1 MRLLPFTRCILLA
14 ALIGP
19 LAAAQTSVTVQTD
32 HGPVVGRQTDTR
44 RFLGIPYAAPPVGD
58 LRWKA
63 PRPPESWTTPRDATA
78 FGSVCPQTVIA
89 LFAQP
94 GETPGTVKGQED
106 CLTLNVYTP
115 VGATP
120 QSQLP
125 VMTWIHG
132 GSFIAGSSAGYS
144 GAELARKYGVV
155 VVTLNYRLGAL
166 GWLSLPALSAEA
178 GGQSGNYGLQDQ
190 QAALRWVQANVA
202 AFGGDP
208 DKVTVVGESAGGNSV
223 CAHLA
228 SPQSA
233 GLFRGAIIQ
242 SGLCT
247 SPGNAVTLAQAE
259 TRNTRYATNLG
270 CPATDLACL
279 RQIGPGKL
287 LASKVPGLRPASN
300 LVWSPVYASAPLPL
314 QLRDAFGSGR
324 FNRVPVMNGTTHDE
338 GRLFVQVASPD
349 GKPIS
354 PVLYWGGTGLTVG
367 LLNTSRTLARYPYR
381 RYGTPALAFATL
393 FTDAVFSCTALRVDQ
408 ALSRSVP
415 VYAFEFNDP
424 QAATLIQS
432 PGDLPGLGSHHSSS
446 LAYAFQAPVAGLSD
460 PALFTPAQRAL
471 SDAFSGAWMAF
482 VKTGTPNPAGSGW
495 TPFASA
501 RGNVQ
506 VFAPGGVQESVLFS
520 ADHQCEYWLPL
531 DLP

>member
-1 MRLLPFTRCILLA
+1 MRLFPVVRSLVLA
-14 ALIGP
+14 ALLGT
-19 LAAAQTSVTVQTD
+19 LAAAQTPVTVQTD
-32 HGPVVGRQTDTR
+32 HGPVVGTQTDTR
-44 RFLGIPYAAPPVGD
+44 SFLGIPYAAPPVGD
-58 LRWKA
+58 LRWRTPQPA
-63 PRPPESWTTPRDATA
+63 MPWTTPRDATQ

-94 GETPGTVKGQED
+94 GETPGTVKGNED
-106 CLTLNVYTP
+106 CLTLNIYTP

-132 GSFIAGSSAGYS
+132 GSFIAGSSVAYN
-144 GAELARKYGVV
+144 GAELARKYGVI

-190 QAALRWVQANVA
+190 QAALRWVQTNIA

-208 DKVTVVGESAGGNSV
+208 AKVTVVGESAGGNSV
-223 CAHLA
+223 CAHLV

-270 CPATDLACL
+270 CQATDLACL
-279 RQIGPGKL
+279 RNVDLQKL
-287 LASKVPGLRPASN
+287 LAGKVPGLRPASN
-300 LVWSPVYASAPLPL
+300 LVWSPVYASTTLPL
-314 QLRDAFGSGR
+314 QLRDAFETGR
-324 FNRVPVMNGTTHDE
+324 FNRVPVINGTNHDE

-367 LLNTSRTLARYPYR
+367 LINTSRTLARYPYR
-381 RYGTPALAFATL
+381 RYGTPALAFATM
-393 FTDAVFSCTALRVDQ
+393 FTDAVFSCTALRVNQ
-408 ALSRSVP
+408 ALSKYVP

-424 QAATLIQS
+424 QAATLIKS
-432 PGDLPGLGSHHSSS
+432 PSDLPGLGSHHSSS

-460 PALFTPAQRAL
+460 PALFTPAQRTL

-482 VKTGTPNPAGSGW
+482 VKTGNPNAAGTAW
-495 TPFASA
+495 APFATT

-506 VFAPGGVQESVLFS
+506 EFTPTGVQQSLNF
-520 ADHQCEYWLPL
+520 ATDHQCGYWLPL
-531 DLP
+531 DLQ